1 MAESVK
7 ISVRVRPN
15 ARKSEIVDFKDG
27 VLQLRVAAPPVE
39 GKANSEL
46 LEFLSKILGV
56 SKSRLSIEKG
66 MKGRR
71 KIIRISDC
79 TLDQVTEQ
87 LESLV
92 AGKEEL

>member
-27 VLQLRVAAPPVE
+27 VLQLKVAAPPVE
-39 GKANSEL
+39 GKANNEL

-56 SKSRLSIEKG
+56 SKSRLSVEKG

-71 KIIRISDC
+71 KIIGISDC
-79 TLDQVTEQ
+79 TSDQVTEQ

-92 AGKEEL
+92 AGKEKL